1 MAKRLF
7 AVFSLMILSPLI
19 AEYLLGSLPVAM
31 LPILP
36 VMMLMYG
43 AGAVLVREI
52 VRRAGKGWPS
62 LILLATAYGLIEE
75 GLVDQSLF
83 NPNYLHLRLLDF
95 GFVPWLGTSPV
106 WAIYVVGLHMFWSIS
121 APVGL
126 SESLYPARRT
136 IPWLGPV
143 STVIITLFFLAGTA
157 LVALF
162 TYKSLPFMATPAE
175 LFGTVALIA
184 ALVFAALIW
193 PAPRP
198 VFKAAAEA
206 KAPHPLVLFL
216 VAFIPGSLFVA
227 MEFWG
232 GRLLHAPW
240 FAVAGALAGCE
251 LLALVLM
258 VVLTRG
264 KTWTDAQRFGLTAG
278 ALGVYV
284 WFGVPTDIALH
295 KPADLPGHMA
305 LVAVTLVLFAIA
317 GFRAVRFRETR

>member
-1 MAKRLF
+1 MAKRLL
-7 AVFSLMILSPLI
+7 AVLSLMILSPLI
-19 AEYLLGSLPVAM
+19 AEYLLGSLPVSM

-43 AGAVLVREI
+43 SGAVLVRDI

-62 LILLATAYGLIEE
+62 LILLATAYAFIEE
-75 GLVDQSLF
+75 GLVTQSLF

-106 WAIYVVGLHMFWSIS
+106 WAIYVLGLHMFWSIS
-121 APVGL
+121 APIGL
-126 SESLYPARRT
+126 TESLYPARRT
-136 IPWLGPV
+136 TPWLGPIGTGIV
-143 STVIITLFFLAGTA
+143 AILFLAGSA
-157 LVALF
+157 LVAVF

-175 LFGTVALIA
+175 LFGTLAIVA
-184 ALVFAALIW
+184 ALVFAALMW

-198 VFKAAAEA
+198 AGEA
-206 KAPHPLVLFL
+206 RAPHPLGLFL
-216 VAFIPGSLFVA
+216 LAFIPGSAFVA

-251 LLALVLM
+251 LLALALM
-258 VVLTRG
+258 AGLTRG
-264 KTWTDAQRFGLTAG
+264 KVWTDAQRFALTAG
-278 ALGVYV
+278 ALCVYV

-295 KPADLPGHMA
+295 TAADLPAHA
-305 LVAVTLVLFAIA
+305 ILVTVMLAILAIA
-317 GFRAVRFRETR
+317 GVRAIRFKEIG